1 MLFGREPKPPLADVI
16 EMIDDAMEIAY
27 LYLRDARHVS
37 AEEDLG
43 LMDRLAESL
52 FAYHATA
59 QYISRKM
66 RGRIHGD

>member
-1 MLFGREPKPPLADVI
+1 
-16 EMIDDAMEIAY
+16 MIDDAMEIAY